1 MSKFK
6 ILSFYAFTNVYDIR
20 QKLKFIKQECED
32 NNINGLVIL
41 AKEGVNG
48 TLSGVEKNLDRLIEL
63 FTKEIFKCDMNVKE
77 AFSKTTPFARIK
89 VKIKKEIVT
98 FGVDNISS
106 YKQRGRYVEPSEW
119 NDLISKDDI
128 VTIDTRNDYEVRIG
142 SFKGSINPKTRSF
155 KEFPRWWEKNK
166 NELKGKSIAMFCT
179 GGIRCEK
186 STKYLLKDGV
196 KNVYHLKGG
205 ILNYLKSQNK
215 KNSLWEGEC
224 FVFDQ
229 RVSVDKDLNK
239 GKSILCYACRV
250 PLEPKDLINPKY
262 EEGVSCPQCY
272 NYTNDSRKNNFRE
285 RQKQIRLAFER
296 GEKHLKYF

>member
-6 ILSFYAFTNVYDIR
+6 NLSYYAFTNVNDIR
-20 QKLKFIKQECED
+20 QKLKFIKKECED

-63 FTKEIFKCDMNVKE
+63 ITSKVFKCDMNIKE
-77 AFSKTTPFARIK
+77 AFSKTAPFARIK

-106 YKQRGRYVEPSEW
+106 YKQRGQYVEPSEW

-196 KNVYHLKGG
+196 
-205 ILNYLKSQNK
+205 
-215 KNSLWEGEC
+215 
-224 FVFDQ
+224 
-229 RVSVDKDLNK
+229 
-239 GKSILCYACRV
+239 
-250 PLEPKDLINPKY
+250 
-262 EEGVSCPQCY
+262 
-272 NYTNDSRKNNFRE
+272 
-285 RQKQIRLAFER
+285 
-296 GEKHLKYF
+296 

>member
-1 MSKFK
+1 
-6 ILSFYAFTNVYDIR
+6 
-20 QKLKFIKQECED
+20 
-32 NNINGLVIL
+32 
-41 AKEGVNG
+41 
-48 TLSGVEKNLDRLIEL
+48 
-63 FTKEIFKCDMNVKE
+63 MNVKE
-77 AFSKTTPFARIK
+77 AFSKTAPFARIK

-119 NDLISKDDI
+119 NDLKSKDDI

-272 NYTNDSRKNNFRE
+272 NYTNDTRKNNFRE

>member
-6 ILSFYAFTNVYDIR
+6 ILSFYAFTNVNDIG
-20 QKLKFIKQECED
+20 QKLKFIKKECED

-48 TLSGVEKNLDRLIEL
+48 TLSGVENNLDRLIEL
-63 FTKEIFKCDMNVKE
+63 ITSKVFKCDMNIKE
-77 AFSKTTPFARIK
+77 AFSKTAPFARIK

-106 YKQRGRYVEPSEW
+106 YKQRGLYVEPSEW

-166 NELKGKSIAMFCT
+166 NKLKGKSIAMFCT

-229 RVSVDKDLNK
+229 RVSVDKDLKK

-272 NYTNDSRKNNFRE
+272 NYTNDTRKNNFRE

>member
-20 QKLKFIKQECED
+20 QKLKFIKKECED

-63 FTKEIFKCDMNVKE
+63 LTNEVFKCDMNVKE
-77 AFSKTTPFARIK
+77 AFSKTVPFARIK

-106 YKQRGRYVEPSEW
+106 YQQRGRYVEPSEW

-155 KEFPRWWEKNK
+155 KEFPRWW
-166 NELKGKSIAMFCT
+166 
-179 GGIRCEK
+179 
-186 STKYLLKDGV
+186 
-196 KNVYHLKGG
+196 
-205 ILNYLKSQNK
+205 
-215 KNSLWEGEC
+215 
-224 FVFDQ
+224 
-229 RVSVDKDLNK
+229 
-239 GKSILCYACRV
+239 
-250 PLEPKDLINPKY
+250 
-262 EEGVSCPQCY
+262 
-272 NYTNDSRKNNFRE
+272 
-285 RQKQIRLAFER
+285 
-296 GEKHLKYF
+296 

>member
-6 ILSFYAFTNVYDIR
+6 IISFYAFTNVNDIR
-20 QKLKFIKQECED
+20 QKFKFIKKECED

-48 TLSGVEKNLDRLIEL
+48 TLSGFEKNLDRLIEL
-63 FTKEIFKCDMNVKE
+63 LTNEVFKCDMNVKE
-77 AFSKTTPFARIK
+77 AFSKTAPFARIK

-142 SFKGSINPKTRSF
+142 SFKGSVNPKTRSF
-155 KEFPRWWEKNK
+155 KEFPRWWETNK

-196 KNVYHLKGG
+196 KNVYQLKGG
-205 ILNYLKSQNK
+205 ILNYLKSQNN

-250 PLEPKDLINPKY
+250 PLKPKDLINPKY

-272 NYTNDSRKNNFRE
+272 NYTNDTRKNNFRE

>member
-20 QKLKFIKQECED
+20 QKLKFIKKECED

-48 TLSGVEKNLDRLIEL
+48 TLSGFGKNLDRLIEL
-63 FTKEIFKCDMNVKE
+63 LTNEVFKCDMNVKE
-77 AFSKTTPFARIK
+77 AFSKTAPFARIK

-155 KEFPRWWEKNK
+155 KEFPRWWEENK

-250 PLEPKDLINPKY
+250 PLKPKDLINPKY

-272 NYTNDSRKNNFRE
+272 NYTNDTRKNNFRE

>member
-6 ILSFYAFTNVYDIR
+6 ILSFYAFTNVNDIG
-20 QKLKFIKQECED
+20 QKLKFIKKECED

-63 FTKEIFKCDMNVKE
+63 LTNEVFKCDMNVKE
-77 AFSKTTPFARIK
+77 AFSKTAPFARIK

-155 KEFPRWWEKNK
+155 KEFPKWWENNK

-250 PLEPKDLINPKY
+250 PLKPKDLINPKY

-272 NYTNDSRKNNFRE
+272 NYTNDTRKNNFRE

>member
-20 QKLKFIKQECED
+20 QKLKFIKKECED

-63 FTKEIFKCDMNVKE
+63 LTNEVFKCGMNVKE
-77 AFSKTTPFARIK
+77 AFSKTAPFARIK

-119 NDLISKDDI
+119 NDLRSKDDI

-205 ILNYLKSQNK
+205 ILNFLKSQNK
-215 KNSLWEGEC
+215 KNSL
-224 FVFDQ
+224 
-229 RVSVDKDLNK
+229 R
-239 GKSILCYACRV
+239 
-250 PLEPKDLINPKY
+250 
-262 EEGVSCPQCY
+262 
-272 NYTNDSRKNNFRE
+272 
-285 RQKQIRLAFER
+285 
-296 GEKHLKYF
+296 